1 MALGRL
7 LVGHGGERAD
17 GALITQARLYELG
30 SRIGFLTRGRRY
42 RELVRRSGAR
52 PGDRVLD
59 VGCGTGYLAGIAAR
73 AVAPGGSVL
82 GVDASESMV
91 EYARG
96 AVGTPSCRFEVG
108 TAQALPA
115 EDAAFDVVLSSLMLH
130 HVPDAD
136 QPAALREMRRVLR
149 PGGRLLLAD
158 FRPPTSRAM
167 RRLVGA
173 LTGPRMLDAPDRR
186 LVGLV
191 RDTGFTVDD
200 EGTLGILHYVNATTA
215 IGGDSSARRGFR

>member
-7 LVGHGGERAD
+7 LVGHGGERGE

-42 RELVRRSGAR
+42 RELVRRSGAQ

-73 AVAPGGSVL
+73 AVTPGGSVL

-96 AVGTPSCRFEVG
+96 AVGAPSCRFAAG
-108 TAQALPA
+108 TAQALPC
-115 EDAAFDVVLSSLMLH
+115 EDAEFDVVLSSLMLH

-136 QPAALREMRRVLR
+136 QPATLREMLRALR

-158 FRPPTSRAM
+158 FRPPTSPVM

-191 RDTGFTVDD
+191 RATGFTVDD
-200 EGTLGILHYVNATTA
+200 EGTLGILHYVSATAPATGRA
-215 IGGDSSARRGFR
+215 PGR